1 MYRQSLQRIMRY
13 LVMTSAD
20 VRVYDWSARCGGG
33 VLQSQSDRGV
43 PEWLRLSCRR
53 RRHDRF
59 LGDAG
64 DFAVAR
70 EVNVFS
76 GVSRGTGAAEGDGTD
91 VAAY

>member
-1 MYRQSLQRIMRY
+1 MQSE
-13 LVMTSAD
+13 
-20 VRVYDWSARCGGG
+20 
-33 VLQSQSDRGV
+33 SDRRV
-43 PEWLRLSCRR
+43 PDRLRLGRR
-53 RRHDRF
+53 GRRHDRF